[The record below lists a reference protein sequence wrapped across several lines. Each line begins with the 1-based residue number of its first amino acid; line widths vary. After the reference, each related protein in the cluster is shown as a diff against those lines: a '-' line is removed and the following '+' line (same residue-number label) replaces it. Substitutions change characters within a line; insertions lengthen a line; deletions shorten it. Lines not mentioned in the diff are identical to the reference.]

1 MVFYVDTERL
11 ANGEEP
17 FLAGAPREVGT
28 DKVIRNA
35 LDALFS
41 GPTADEKA
49 RGLSFEA
56 SGAKGWEN
64 FALEDGVL
72 TLQLTGGCDS
82 AGSSVTIAE
91 QIFRTAGQ
99 FREVKTIKLL
109 DTKGNTQQPSG
120 AENSRPSCL
129 EP

>member
-1 MVFYVDTERL
+1 MVFFVDTERL

-49 RGLSFEA
+49 RGLTFEA
-56 SGAKGWEN
+56 SSATGWEN

-82 AGSSVTIAE
+82 AGSSVTIAD
-91 QIFRTAGQ
+91 QIFKTAGQ

-109 DTKGNTQQPSG
+109 DTKGNTQLPSG